1 MSQKKI
7 KENREAVAEK
17 MKTLLFDNKPIQ
29 AQDLLD
35 TLNNWLWVYEETEKR
50 QKILDESLSEKL

>member
-7 KENREAVAEK
+7 QENREAVAEK

-35 TLNNWLWVYEETEKR
+35 TLNNWLWSYEEMER
-50 QKILDESLSEKL
+50 HQRILDESLNEE